1 MMAAVEVAM
10 LETRRR
16 SLVGSA
22 AACAAGWA
30 ALTVPVVLEQ
40 PQPAALPSLLPL
52 LRDAVASVRPA
63 SLAILFSVG
72 VGLGRVVAGSPRLLG
87 FAMVAALAVWSR
99 ADFLASGGTELQP
112 VRWLVLGA
120 SGLVAGWGVL
130 AGRRFRGSGPSVK
143 GGAG

>member
-1 MMAAVEVAM
+1 M

-16 SLVGSA
+16 SLAESV
-22 AACAAGWA
+22 AACAAGCA

-40 PQPAALPSLLPL
+40 PQPTVLPALLPL
-52 LRDAVASVRPA
+52 FREAVASVRPA

-72 VGLGRVVAGSPRLLG
+72 VGLGRVVAGSPRRLG
-87 FAMVAALAVWSR
+87 FTMVAALAAWAA
-99 ADFLASGGTELQP
+99 ADVLASGGEDLHP

-130 AGRRFRGSGPSVK
+130 AGRRFKNPARRE
-143 GGAG
+143 GGNG

>member
-1 MMAAVEVAM
+1 MT
-10 LETRRR
+10 ETRRR
-16 SLVGSA
+16 TFAESA

-63 SLAILFSVG
+63 SLAILFSAG
-72 VGLGRVVAGSPRLLG
+72 VVIGRVVAGSPRRLG
-87 FAMVAALAVWSR
+87 FIMVAALAAWSA
-99 ADFLASGGTELQP
+99 ADFLASGGEDLQP

-130 AGRRFRGSGPSVK
+130 AGRRFRGP
-143 GGAG
+143 AAPPAQDRE